1 MSWIVTQDYIRGKL
15 TYLVENRETGER
27 VGEFDWQARAQEF
40 ANVLNSGD
48 AHVVSHF
55 KGYSERSE
63 SLRCA
68 KMGSEFANGLVE
80 GLMEVQ
86 NNG

>member
-1 MSWIVTQDYIRGKL
+1 MSWFVTQDYIKGRL
-15 TYLVENRETGER
+15 SYLVENTETGER

-40 ANVLNSGD
+40 ADRLNAGD
-48 AHVVSHF
+48 VHVVSN
-55 KGYSERSE
+55 SERSE
-63 SLRCA
+63 SLRRA
-68 KMGSEFANGLVE
+68 KMGSEFVK